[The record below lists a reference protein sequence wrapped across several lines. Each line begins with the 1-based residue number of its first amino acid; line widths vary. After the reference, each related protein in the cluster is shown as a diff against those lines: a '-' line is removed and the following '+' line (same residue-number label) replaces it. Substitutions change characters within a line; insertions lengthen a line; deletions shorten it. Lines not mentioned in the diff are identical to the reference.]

1 MDFYKDFTE
10 VGNDIYAKTAVS
22 MKTTIVK
29 NVENW
34 LNSNKNHIDFIAN
47 SKGTQ
52 AGKGIT
58 WNGKNLFYEK
68 GELHIY
74 IPKEYFNSELK
85 SEWINTLSKYNPNIK
100 YEINT
105 LENYLK

>member
-1 MDFYKDFTE
+1 MKKILLILLIGCTLQCIAQHHRDFDTE
-10 VGNDIYAKTAVS
+10 KEFLEFFAK
-22 MKTTIVK
+22 
-29 NVENW
+29 
-34 LNSNKNHIDFIAN
+34 
-47 SKGTQ
+47 
-52 AGKGIT
+52 
-58 WNGKNLFYEK
+58 K

-85 SEWINTLSKYNPNIK
+85 SDWINTLSKYNPNIK